1 VKENLNAGEAARDV
15 ATAEL
20 FLKNHQDLCDDIRA
34 HQDECV
40 NPLFVIC
47 NLCELTGEC
56 FWLLSSFDSLAGLA
70 SKLPN
75 NKEVR
80 EKAQQLDEERR
91 ALQRGW
97 QQKDDFL
104 RQTFDLQIFN
114 KEADQIDA
122 ASSSHEAF
130 LEFFDLGVRIE
141 TFSRCCFYSVE
152 RSFDE
157 RPFFI
162 GSRRWMTWK
171 LFRSGTRTLR
181 TRWPPRMNDSKCLAK
196 RPTSSS
202 LPNITIVKSMIF
214 RFIRGGTEF
223 THIEI

>member
-1 VKENLNAGEAARDV
+1 MVFYF
-15 ATAEL
+15 L
-20 FLKNHQDLCDDIRA
+20 FI
-34 HQDECV
+34 
-40 NPLFVIC
+40 
-47 NLCELTGEC
+47 
-56 FWLLSSFDSLAGLA
+56 SFDSLAGLA
-70 SKLPN
+70 SKLPK

-141 TFSRCCFYSVE
+141 TF
-152 RSFDE
+152 
-157 RPFFI
+157 
-162 GSRRWMTWK
+162 
-171 LFRSGTRTLR
+171 L
-181 TRWPPRMNDSKCLAK
+181 
-196 RPTSSS
+196 
-202 LPNITIVKSMIF
+202 
-214 RFIRGGTEF
+214 
-223 THIEI
+223 